1 MKTRRGLQRY
11 YYLFLTLCFATQ
23 VWSNLHRH
31 AVGETILYS
40 IALAASLFL
49 TVLPQSIWDGK
60 KPGQRERQEERR
72 EEKTP

>member
-1 MKTRRGLQRY
+1 MKTRKSLQRY

-60 KPGQRERQEERR
+60 KPGRAAVQEEHQG
-72 EEKTP
+72 EAKQ